1 MLDPHRNRNP
11 SVNNGN
17 DAFERLNRVLEM
29 SHMAD
34 EKASSLD
41 NIEKP
46 HGNNS
51 RRKHCTVSNDN
62 SIRKNGLQQQ
72 KSTQICDDRDHSQVS
87 GAISF
92 RSWQLRAGVPVML
105 DTSIENEGL
114 TKDVSVRSS
123 NLDNG
128 EGAKQVRAPCRTGKL
143 RSEAD
148 CLSYEATY
156 LIVGDGM

>member
-11 SVNNGN
+11 SVKNDN
-17 DAFERLNRVLEM
+17 DAFKRLNRVLEM

-46 HGNNS
+46 HDNNS
-51 RRKHCTVSNDN
+51 RRKHGKVSCDN

-92 RSWQLRAGVPVML
+92 KSWQSRAGVPTML

-114 TKDVSVRSS
+114 TKDVSVRNS

-128 EGAKQVRAPCRTGKL
+128 EGAKKVRAPCRTDKQSSDTN
-143 RSEAD
+143 RSR
-148 CLSYEATY
+148 
-156 LIVGDGM
+156 